1 MAVYRGDVTF
11 LVGDK
16 EIGQYNLY
24 QLRKYEWRFG
34 QMGELDKVKT
44 EQTYRFEGS
53 ADPKL
58 IKSFLDLYAED
69 KAISDANFQPGDL
82 SNFYDFCQLNGLH
95 ELEVSV
101 LSAFQDPD
109 LFTKLKSLE
118 TTDNHGIEG
127 EISSRLGT
135 ICNDPHLQS
144 QLLRLPTSCFF
155 RILLHSNDYDTIVD
169 LLTKYKSSDDVSSDF
184 LITLLRDFE
193 HYDTGLLV
201 RLSENFPDFPVT
213 VSLKHYLELRETT
226 EMLLARLTELKRKTT
241 L

>member
-1 MAVYRGDVTF
+1 MAVYKGDVTL
-11 LVGDK
+11 LVSK
-16 EIGQYNLY
+16 KVIGQYNLH

-34 QMGELDKVKT
+34 QMGELPEVKT
-44 EQTYRFEGS
+44 TQSHNFEGS
-53 ADPKL
+53 VDPKL

-69 KAISDANFQPGDL
+69 KPISHAEFQPSDL
-82 SNFYDFCQLNGLH
+82 SNFYDFCQLNGLQ
-95 ELEVSV
+95 ELAFSV

-118 TTDNHGIEG
+118 TADSHNIEQ

-135 ICNDPHLQS
+135 IRDDPHLQA
-144 QLLRLPTSCFF
+144 QLMRLPTPCFF
-155 RILLHSNDYDTIVD
+155 RILLHSNDYDSVVD
-169 LLTKYKSSDDVSSDF
+169 LLTKYKSDDDVSISF
-184 LITLLRDFE
+184 LPTLLKDFE
-193 HYDTGLLV
+193 HFDTGLLV

-226 EMLLARLTELKRKTT
+226 EMLLDRLTELKRKTT